1 MPILRLVVIGA
12 DHRSSAQGLRDR
24 LFLEEGDFA
33 DFLAALKRAGLAQA
47 IVLSTCDRVEVQAAH
62 ENPDAVAPAIA
73 AALGARAS
81 VPSGEIMRALYV
93 LRDDAALRRIF
104 GVAASLES
112 QIVGEPQVLGQV
124 KEAHRRAQAAG
135 LMGPELEASLKAA
148 YAAAKRVRSET
159 AIAERP
165 VSLASAAV
173 QLARDVHGELAR
185 CTGLLVGAGDMGEL
199 LIEYLKRG
207 GLRHL
212 VVTGANAIRAADM
225 ARGLAGHVAPF
236 ARLADALSEADIVVT
251 AAGTGEFA
259 ITAQMTEAA
268 LRRRRRVPIFFI
280 DLGVPADVEPAVER
294 LDGAFRYDLDDL
306 ERLATSGRATREAEA
321 AAAWAIV
328 EDEIAAF
335 LRARA
340 ERVAVPAIMALRH
353 RFEAARARALADAGG
368 DPARATELLVNRLL
382 HAPSEA
388 LRRLAAGASAEDRAR
403 AERLLA
409 ELFRL
414 DEWNDRP
421 SAPTNPSPTNEEK
434 DA

>member
-1 MPILRLVVIGA
+1 M
-12 DHRSSAQGLRDR
+12 RDR
-24 LFLEEGDFA
+24 LFLEDGDFA
-33 DFLAALKRAGLAQA
+33 DFFAALKRAGLAQA
-47 IVLSTCDRVEVQAAH
+47 IVLSTCDRIEVQAAH

-73 AALGARAS
+73 AALGARAAL
-81 VPSGEIMRALYV
+81 PSSELVHALYI
-93 LRDDAALRRIF
+93 LNDDAALRRIF

-135 LMGPELEASLKAA
+135 LMGPELEASLQAA
-148 YAAAKRVRSET
+148 YGAAKRVRSET

-173 QLARDVHGELAR
+173 QLARDVHGDLAR

-199 LIEYLKRG
+199 MIEYLNSG
-207 GLRHL
+207 GLRR
-212 VVTGANAIRAADM
+212 VVITGPNALRAADL
-225 ARGLAGHVAPF
+225 ARGLKAHVAPF
-236 ARLADALSEADIVVT
+236 VGLADAVAQADIVVT
-251 AAGTGEFA
+251 AAGTGEFS
-259 ITAQMTEAA
+259 ITAPMAEAA

-294 LDGAFRYDLDDL
+294 IDGAFRYDLDDL
-306 ERLATSGRATREAEA
+306 ERMATSGRATREAEA

-340 ERVAVPAIMALRH
+340 ERTAVPAITTLRH

-368 DPARATELLVNRLL
+368 DSARATELLVNRLL

-388 LRRLAAGASAEDRAR
+388 LRRLAASASPAERAR

-414 DEWNDRP
+414 DDWNERP
-421 SAPTNPSPTNEEK
+421 SAPTSPGRTNEEK